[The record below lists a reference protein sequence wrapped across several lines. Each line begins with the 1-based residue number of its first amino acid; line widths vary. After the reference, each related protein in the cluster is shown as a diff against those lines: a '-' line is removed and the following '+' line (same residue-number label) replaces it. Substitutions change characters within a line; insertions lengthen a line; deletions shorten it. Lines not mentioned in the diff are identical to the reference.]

1 MLPSSMREG
10 VVTDVHFV
18 DSIYQVAF
26 FKCNGKDFFLFD
38 YAETFEINNE
48 YVLKS
53 FFHMK

>member
-18 DSIYQVAF
+18 DNIYQVAF

-48 YVLKS
+48 CVLKS
-53 FFHMK
+53 YFQMK